1 MSREP
6 DIDGRTPRRFLE
18 PPDGSNENDND
29 LDDLSIDDF
38 DTSGSSSGPSLIT
51 QIEGNLDLET
61 QLLRYFDQGL
71 SPEEAVGKLDLY
83 TGNVP
88 FWNLE
93 KKWYKLDEE
102 DAARLFLYRALSSS
116 KDYVIEDELK
126 DGAAEHLGL
135 NDTITENTIERISEK
150 VEAQIG
156 ADVSH
161 PLREIVEQLED
172 NEEIITLSDATA
184 DGRGEPDLVL
194 ISREMRKLA
203 YQFIQLDRDESRITY
218 PKWQLFKLMEIAGLC
233 NIHPND
239 AEASLRFLPY
249 FYYRDAPGFK
259 ALWNQLREYDIFE
272 LRKMY
277 LAALERLIM
286 VLDEYGYLPNR
297 SDLAMD
303 LTNLMWY
310 GRHSTEKEKNGK
322 RLDRDD
328 IPHEDQ
334 PIGVEGVDQK
344 AGSTFAFQIASVSLA
359 NVEIPVTLA
368 AKSIQRR
375 RSIEHQIDEMLTYA
389 KHYVEPNI
397 VCMDGGFY
405 GRGMHECLEDH
416 GMSFISRLRGR
427 MPSIVDD
434 LKEAGVLYDMDYNAT
449 GYDVRLGEVVPES
462 EAESWLITM
471 PSKKRISRA
480 ETGTE
485 DKGNWE
491 VYYTNLDPE
500 EFVGLEI
507 GRRYRQRW
515 AVETSYRLM
524 KHDFTAKSASEL
536 RSQREFIAN
545 MAFIYN
551 AMWMASNVKY
561 AVENDRPVK
570 DDQGRYPFTAN
581 QFMVA
586 MLLDMEEIDIGE
598 VRDLSVRSE
607 IVREVFG
614 DGYPFLLDGHPE
626 FEN

>member
-1 MSREP
+1 MPE
-6 DIDGRTPRRFLE
+6 G
-18 PPDGSNENDND
+18 PDGLSEGSEEALRHGFALLQAKTWPPASISEQLQFY
-29 LDDLSIDDF
+29 LDQ
-38 DTSGSSSGPSLIT
+38 SL
-51 QIEGNLDLET
+51 D
-61 QLLRYFDQGL
+61 
-71 SPEEAVGKLDLY
+71 PAEAVGLLDLV
-83 TGNVP
+83 TDTVP
-88 FWNLE
+88 YWSLE
-93 KKWYKLDEE
+93 KNWYKLDRE
-102 DAARLFLYRALSSS
+102 DAARLYLYRSISAS
-116 KDYVIEDELK
+116 KDYAIEDELENGVADK
-126 DGAAEHLGL
+126 LGL
-135 NDTITENTIERISEK
+135 NDAVTENTIERISEE
-150 VEAQIG
+150 VEKQLG
-156 ADVSH
+156 GDVSA
-161 PLREIVEQLED
+161 EIRDVVEQLED
-172 NEEIITLSDATA
+172 NDEIVTLPEPAS
-184 DGRGEPDLVL
+184 DGRGEPELVL
-194 ISREMRKLA
+194 IAREMRKDA
-203 YQFIQLDRDESRITY
+203 YQNIQLERDESRVTY

-259 ALWNQLREYDIFE
+259 ALWNQLREHDMAE

-277 LAALERLIM
+277 LAALESLVTVI
-286 VLDEYGYLPNR
+286 DEYGYLPETA
-297 SDLAMD
+297 DLAMD

-310 GRHSTEKEKNGK
+310 GRHSTEKDEDGK

-344 AGSTFAFQIASVSLA
+344 AGSSFAFQIASISLA
-359 NVEIPVTLA
+359 NVKIPVTLA

-375 RSIEHQIDEMLTYA
+375 GSIEHQIDEMLTYA
-389 KHYVEPNI
+389 KHYVEPDV

-405 GRGMHECLEDH
+405 GRGMHDCLEEH
-416 GMSFISRLRGR
+416 GLKFISRLRAR
-427 MPSIVDD
+427 PPAIIDD
-434 LKEAGVLYDMDYNAT
+434 LKEAAIHYDLDYNAA
-449 GYDVRLGEVVPES
+449 GYDVRVGEVVPES

-471 PSKKRISRA
+471 PSKKRIERA

-500 EFVGLEI
+500 EFGGLEI

-515 AVETSYRLM
+515 TIETAYRLM

-551 AMWMASNVKY
+551 AMWMASNVTY

-586 MLLDMEEIDIGE
+586 MLLDMEDIDVGE
-598 VRDLSVRSE
+598 VRDLSVRSN

-614 DGYPFLLDGHPE
+614 DGYPFLLEGHPE